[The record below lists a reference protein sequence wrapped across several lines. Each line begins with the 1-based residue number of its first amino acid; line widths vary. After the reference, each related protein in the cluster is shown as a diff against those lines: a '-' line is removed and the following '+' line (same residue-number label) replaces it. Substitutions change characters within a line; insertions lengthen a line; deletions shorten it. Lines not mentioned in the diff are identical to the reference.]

1 MVRHD
6 VAGTVRQEQ
15 IVQYIQHIN
24 PVHTTNGG
32 GEGGLGGGPSSEKI
46 VGAFAPMALRLL
58 YHCVYK
64 THNPVTH
71 VKNTS
76 VRI

>member
-24 PVHTTNGG
+24 PVHITNGG
-32 GEGGLGGGPSSEKI
+32 QWRGGWGGKP
-46 VGAFAPMALRLL
+46 A
-58 YHCVYK
+58 Y
-64 THNPVTH
+64 
-71 VKNTS
+71 
-76 VRI
+76 VRIFVSIF

>member
-6 VAGTVRQEQ
+6 VAGTVRHEQ

-32 GEGGLGGGPSSEKI
+32 RGWEGGL
-46 VGAFAPMALRLL
+46 L
-58 YHCVYK
+58 
-64 THNPVTH
+64 
-71 VKNTS
+71 
-76 VRI
+76 

>member
-32 GEGGLGGGPSSEKI
+32 RSWEGDLPLKTLLGPL
-46 VGAFAPMALRLL
+46 P
-58 YHCVYK
+58 
-64 THNPVTH
+64 P
-71 VKNTS
+71 
-76 VRI
+76 

>member
-32 GEGGLGGGPSSEKI
+32 RGPSSEKI
-46 VGAFAPMALRLL
+46 VGAFAPMAPMLL
-58 YHCVYK
+58 YHGVSR
-64 THNPVTH
+64 VTL
-71 VKNTS
+71 VTL
-76 VRI
+76 I

>member
-24 PVHTTNGG
+24 PVHTYNQW
-32 GEGGLGGGPSSEKI
+32 GEGLGGGPSSEKI
-46 VGAFAPMALRLL
+46 VGAFAPMAPMLL
-58 YHCVYK
+58 YH
-64 THNPVTH
+64 
-71 VKNTS
+71 S
-76 VRI
+76 V

>member
-24 PVHTTNGG
+24 PLHTTNGG
-32 GEGGLGGGPSSEKI
+32 GGGGGGLGGGPSSEKI
-46 VGAFAPMALRLL
+46 VGAFAPMAPIPLCIKHTIQL
-58 YHCVYK
+58 H
-64 THNPVTH
+64 T
-71 VKNTS
+71 
-76 VRI
+76 

>member
-24 PVHTTNGG
+24 PVHTTNGGGGGG

-64 THNPVTH
+64 KHTIQLHT
-71 VKNTS
+71 
-76 VRI
+76 

>member
-15 IVQYIQHIN
+15 IVQYVQHIN

-32 GEGGLGGGPSSEKI
+32 RGWEGGLCPH
-46 VGAFAPMALRLL
+46 APIPLCIKL
-58 YHCVYK
+58 
-64 THNPVTH
+64 TH

>member
-15 IVQYIQHIN
+15 IVQYIQHSTCN
-24 PVHTTNGG
+24 RW
-32 GEGGLGGGPSSEKI
+32 GEGGGGDALPLKKVLGHLPPCSYTT
-46 VGAFAPMALRLL
+46 M
-58 YHCVYK
+58 YT

-71 VKNTS
+71 QSEYK
-76 VRI
+76 

>member
-32 GEGGLGGGPSSEKI
+32 RSWEGGPSSENI
-46 VGAFAPMALRLL
+46 VGAFAPIASMLP
-58 YHCVYK
+58 YHYA
-64 THNPVTH
+64 
-71 VKNTS
+71 
-76 VRI
+76 

>member
-32 GEGGLGGGPSSEKI
+32 S
-46 VGAFAPMALRLL
+46 
-58 YHCVYK
+58 
-64 THNPVTH
+64 

>member
-32 GEGGLGGGPSSEKI
+32 RGWEGGPSSEKI
-46 VGAFAPMALRLL
+46 VGAFDPMAPMLL
-58 YHCVYK
+58 YNCV
-64 THNPVTH
+64 
-71 VKNTS
+71 
-76 VRI
+76 

>member
-6 VAGTVRQEQ
+6 VVGTVRQEQ

-32 GEGGLGGGPSSEKI
+32 RGWERCLPLKNFLGPLPHGPH
-46 VGAFAPMALRLL
+46 APIPLCIKHTIQL
-58 YHCVYK
+58 H
-64 THNPVTH
+64 T
-71 VKNTS
+71 
-76 VRI
+76 

>member
-24 PVHTTNGG
+24 PVHTTNVVLSVQIDFGA
-32 GEGGLGGGPSSEKI
+32 LDIFRAI
-46 VGAFAPMALRLL
+46 VTKVSNPMG
-58 YHCVYK
+58 
-64 THNPVTH
+64 
-71 VKNTS
+71 
-76 VRI
+76 